1 MDEVSL
7 NFLLQD
13 AQLLLNVMNSVN
25 CQGKDG
31 AIQLLRIIHAL
42 ETVIDEASEAKINQL
57 CRFFGQVLLHQF
69 LHQDMSFRI
78 PLLKQ
83 PSWFPF

>member
-7 NFLLQD
+7 NLLLQD

-42 ETVIDEASEAKINQL
+42 ETVIDEASESE
-57 CRFFGQVLLHQF
+57 G
-69 LHQDMSFRI
+69 
-78 PLLKQ
+78 
-83 PSWFPF
+83 